1 MIAILTGVRWYFTIM
16 ICISILISYIE
27 YLLMCLLV
35 ICLLW
40 KKVYLS
46 LLPIFWYGVVWGCWY
61 ILEIYPMSVTLL
73 ENFFPHS
80 VGFLFI
86 LFMVSFAVPKLP
98 SLIRSHW
105 LIFAFIS
112 SVLGDGPKKTLLQ
125 FKSEYFAYILLGV
138 LWCHVLYL
146 SL

>member
-1 MIAILTGVRWYFTIM
+1 
-16 ICISILISYIE
+16 
-27 YLLMCLLV
+27 
-35 ICLLW
+35 
-40 KKVYLS
+40 
-46 LLPIFWYGVVWGCWY
+46 
-61 ILEIYPMSVTLL
+61 MSVTLL

-112 SVLGDGPKKTLLQ
+112 SVLGDRPKKTLLQ
-125 FKSEYFAYILLGV
+125 FMSEYFAYILLGV